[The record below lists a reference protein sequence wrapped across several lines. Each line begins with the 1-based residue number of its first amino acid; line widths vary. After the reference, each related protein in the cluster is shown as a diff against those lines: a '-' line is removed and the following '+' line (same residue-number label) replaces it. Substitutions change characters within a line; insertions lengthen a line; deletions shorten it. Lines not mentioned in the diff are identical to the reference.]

1 MLITVAR
8 LVLGAVLLVAGVG
21 QFVNADE
28 FLAQVLSIFPAP
40 EFIVAASGVVEILL
54 GVALIGLPARYRPAL
69 GWIVG
74 AFFVVIFPGNIAQF
88 IEGTPA
94 FGLDSDAARFVR
106 LLFQPVLV
114 AWALWST
121 GAWSDWRARRLTPR
135 RLRDA
140 QR

>member
-1 MLITVAR
+1 
-8 LVLGAVLLVAGVG
+8 
-21 QFVNADE
+21 
-28 FLAQVLSIFPAP
+28 LAQVPSIFPAP

>member
-21 QFVNADE
+21 HFVNGDE
-28 FLAQVLSIFPAP
+28 FLAQVPSIFPAP